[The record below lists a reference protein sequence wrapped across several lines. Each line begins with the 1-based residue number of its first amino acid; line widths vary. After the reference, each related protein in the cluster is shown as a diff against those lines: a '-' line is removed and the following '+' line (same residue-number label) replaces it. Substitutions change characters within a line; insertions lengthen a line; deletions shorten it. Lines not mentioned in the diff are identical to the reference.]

1 MLRGRLSLLFLLLC
15 FGVLFTSCDATS
27 APWNGTVYAE
37 PQIEPSFTLQ
47 GAGGQNVTLRDFRGK
62 VVLLYFGYTFCPD
75 ICPTTMA
82 DLKRVEDGL
91 ADNSGVQVIMISVD
105 PARDTPQIIATYAR
119 SFHPS
124 FIGLTGSD
132 AELAAAADPF
142 GVYFAAQEGTEATGY
157 LVDHTA
163 RIFVVDRD
171 GKLRLSYS
179 YGTPPADIVADV
191 ERLLQE
197 SSM

>member
-1 MLRGRLSLLFLLLC
+1 MVRRVTLLLLFLC
-15 FGVLFTSCDATS
+15 FVVLAAGCDQAP
-27 APWNGTVYAE
+27 APWNGTVYPE
-37 PQIEPSFTLQ
+37 PQVEPSFTLD
-47 GAGGQNVTLRDFRGK
+47 GAGGQRVTLRDFRDK

-82 DLKRVEDGL
+82 DLKRVANGLEED
-91 ADNSGVQVIMISVD
+91 DGVQVIMISVD
-105 PARDTPQIIATYAR
+105 PARDTPDIVDTYAR
-119 SFHPS
+119 SFFPS

-132 AELAAAADPF
+132 AALAAAADPF
-142 GVYFAAQEGTEATGY
+142 GVFYQAQEGTEATGY

-179 YGTPPADIVADV
+179 YGTPPADIIADV

-197 SSM
+197 